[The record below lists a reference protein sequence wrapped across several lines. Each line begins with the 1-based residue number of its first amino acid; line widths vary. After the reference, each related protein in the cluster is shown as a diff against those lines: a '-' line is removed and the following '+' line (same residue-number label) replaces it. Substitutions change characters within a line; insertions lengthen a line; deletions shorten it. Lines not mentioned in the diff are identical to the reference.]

1 MKKSVLALIII
12 TLIVI
17 SLIGC
22 SNNKTTTY
30 SIPKDQGL
38 KVGEDLPSGTYI
50 LQAKEDNL
58 PVTVTKKDGT
68 SLISQFITN
77 PNGDKFVEYKIK
89 LPKDTTITT
98 GVDAILIKK

>member
-1 MKKSVLALIII
+1 MKKLILVLI
-12 TLIVI
+12 TLIIVN
-17 SLIGC
+17 LIGC
-22 SNNKTTTY
+22 SNNNTTTY

-58 PVTVTKKDGT
+58 PVSVTKKDGT

-77 PNGDKFVEYKIK
+77 PTGDKFVEYKIK

-98 GVDAILIKK
+98 GADAILIKK